1 MAKEL
6 TKAEIEKIVK
16 DKEKIVKSKQVVRK

>member
-6 TKAEIEKIVK
+6 TKKEIEKIIK
-16 DKEKIVKSKQVVRK
+16 DKEKIVKSGKIIRK